1 VVVTVVVVTVDEV
14 VEVGVLV
21 VVDVKIAVVETVEGA
36 GVVVLVDK
44 IQTRLVHVPSLPFM

>member
-1 VVVTVVVVTVDEV
+1 MVVTVVVVTVDEV